1 MWVRDILEEQG
12 RSVLANT
19 DEQSDFPKRKLEE
32 GYWLG
37 ESTTEIKDKYGLTEL
52 NRFQYSGYS
61 SDYLV
66 VKSRSC
72 RSCRLAGGCSFGLT
86 C

>member
-1 MWVRDILEEQG
+1 MWVRDILEEQA

-37 ESTTEIKDKYGLTEL
+37 ESTTEIKDKYGLT
-52 NRFQYSGYS
+52 
-61 SDYLV
+61 
-66 VKSRSC
+66 
-72 RSCRLAGGCSFGLT
+72 
-86 C
+86 

>member
-19 DEQSDFPKRKLEE
+19 DEQSDFPNRKLEE

-37 ESTTEIKDKYGLTEL
+37 ESTTEIKDKYGLT
-52 NRFQYSGYS
+52 
-61 SDYLV
+61 
-66 VKSRSC
+66 
-72 RSCRLAGGCSFGLT
+72 
-86 C
+86 